1 MRYHPNM
8 RNRFMRR
15 DLSMILSV
23 FSVIFLFVVATGIG
37 LLMSSDASAFERKP
51 QKPSIVLAAFGTTDL
66 GGLESIIHVKDRVAL
81 AFPGYDVHLAFT
93 SNIIR
98 DIWHERAADQKFRK
112 DNPSVPEEI
121 YNIKNAL
128 TTLALIADDGARLI
142 LVQSL
147 HITDG
152 EEYTD
157 LEKLIKALENYNT
170 VKPVLKPFPW
180 IGIGAP
186 AFGTGDG
193 QAKYIDRAVKA
204 LKPLVDEAVA
214 AGGNLVLMGHG
225 NEHLT
230 QSVYHKLQTA
240 LRKAY
245 NPNIYIGT
253 VEAKPHA
260 PDILAE
266 INKVANAPKKIYL
279 APMMV
284 VAGDHANND
293 MAGDEPDSWAS
304 VFKAGGY
311 EVTPKLVGLGSSDAF
326 ADIFVEHL
334 KAIEPEVKAKEAKDK
349 K

>member
-1 MRYHPNM
+1 MRYDSM
-8 RNRFMRR
+8 RNCLMRR

-23 FSVIFLFVVATGIG
+23 IFLFAVATGLQ
-37 LLMSSDASAFERKP
+37 LLLSSDASAFERKP
-51 QKPSIVLAAFGTTDL
+51 QKPAIVLAAFGTTDL
-66 GGLESIIHVKDRVAL
+66 EGLKSILHVQDQVAL

-98 DIWHERAADQKFRK
+98 DIWHERAADKKFRK
-112 DNPSVPEEI
+112 DNPGVPEEI
-121 YNIKNAL
+121 YGIKNAL
-128 TTLALIADDGARLI
+128 TVLAGIADDGARLI

-152 EEYTD
+152 EEYKD
-157 LEKLIKALENYNT
+157 LENLIKALDNYNT

-180 IGIGAP
+180 IGVGAP

-193 QAKYIDRAVKA
+193 QAKYIDRGVQA

-214 AGGNLVLMGHG
+214 AGANLVLMGHG

-230 QSVYHKLQTA
+230 QKVYHKLQTA

-253 VEAKPHA
+253 VEAAPHA
-260 PDILAE
+260 PEILAE
-266 INKVANAPKKIYL
+266 INKVKDAPKKIFL

-304 VFKAGGY
+304 IFKAGGY
-311 EVTPKLVGLGSSDAF
+311 DVTSKLVGLGSSDAF
-326 ADIFVEHL
+326 AQIFVEHL
-334 KAIEPEVKAKEAKDK
+334 KAIEPEVKAKEAKDNAK
-349 K
+349 

>member
-1 MRYHPNM
+1 
-8 RNRFMRR
+8 
-15 DLSMILSV
+15 MILSV
-23 FSVIFLFVVATGIG
+23 FTVVFFLAAAVAAQ
-37 LLMSSDASAFERKP
+37 LLLSSDAYAFERKP

-66 GGLESIIHVKDRVAL
+66 GGLQSILHVKDRIAL
-81 AFPGYDVHLAFT
+81 AFPDYDIHLAFT

-98 DIWHERAADQKFRK
+98 DIWHERAADKKFRK
-112 DNPSVPEEI
+112 DNPTVPEEI
-121 YNIKNAL
+121 YGIKNAL
-128 TTLALIADDGARLI
+128 TTLAEIADDGARLI

-157 LEKLIKALENYNT
+157 LENLVKALDNYKT

-180 IGIGAP
+180 IGVGAP

-193 QAKYIDRAVKA
+193 QAKYIDRGVQA

-214 AGGNLVLMGHG
+214 EGANLVLMGHG

-230 QSVYHKLQTA
+230 QGIYHKLQTA

-266 INKVANAPKKIYL
+266 INKVAGAPKKIYL

-293 MAGDEPDSWAS
+293 MAGPEPDSWAS

-311 EVTPKLVGLGSSDAF
+311 EVNSKLEGLGSSDAF

-334 KAIEPEVKAKEAKDK
+334 KAVEPEVKAKQAKDNK
-349 K
+349 